1 MTLQMTEE
9 ELLET
14 LPIPV
19 TSASFVQTLVT
30 LPDSEAIALCFKLLI
45 SGTVEDVILA
55 KDVIGQGLEKGL
67 VYFADVLALPEEVTE
82 EELEKVVGAREETLR
97 AYLGLQEMRRRIDI
111 WEVISPKQIAAPEA
125 KEEPLDT
132 LMIDKEE
139 IQSLSQEDM
148 ELNDPWGE
156 DGGPKGGGSRES
168 TLLDD
173 LWLQNSSVLA
183 SGSTSQ
189 VVDTPASSS
198 AGATESAD
206 PLPITMSLFLSQ
218 PILISALSLA
228 STSSLQALK
237 LLCQH
242 HNGELYPYRFDLLE
256 AVPGWV
262 SPNDLEA
269 VELLPAVDNE
279 DNERWVRPVAT
290 SAIGTHYATPKII
303 SDLYLPSSMSTIP
316 PTILLQPRQHAVSPS
331 DLTKWYTTHVLSLD
345 EVGIPDTQLAW
356 VQHGASLGVPSLDSL
371 GEDLSL
377 LSRLVYDANLTQ
389 DQHAKWTIGN
399 WICAKESDI
408 IAAYLSNSTPES
420 ITSDVRRLVMPYLY
434 VLESRAERAGMPSAN
449 LVSDSLNSTI
459 LSLPLRLALPL
470 FEASK
475 ATLPPSERVIRDDL
489 DVARLALACLYG
501 SQERGGAVWSTM
513 SSIFE
518 CLPVWELTG
527 EDAEDEELTSTTLD
541 SISNFLRPTSA
552 STPPPTKSDILFFF
566 QPLPFASL
574 SRALDILD
582 VQLESGEI
590 LARWGVEKR
599 LGELLGMT
607 GDQKGQMELAEKLAR
622 QGGASIGKG
631 GEDRWRKLWN
641 DMERLSSG
649 EGLLKGALGT
659 LTLQARGRIYFDGIL
674 RSGDFEIAKK
684 MLKMLQAEGAIDNA
698 AVEEVV
704 LKVSKDFYVSADS
717 CNIYTGNMK
726 LANDSLS
733 VAPSTPAI
741 VAERQYIEATSR
753 LSSFSTFTLTPR
765 EIRHDVNPLS
775 LLSTVLSDSSS
786 DAFRHPDLMLELAEK
801 LGCRGDTD
809 RGLVWGMVGRA
820 AIAKE
825 DWPMASK
832 AVENMVQ
839 TVKKSQDSQ
848 TAVKQERQSVA
859 NSRSTLRSEAWTLAH
874 TLSSQ
879 SEFSDISAKLSFVSS
894 AIELCPASEIPSIL
908 ETFRQIE
915 KGRIRLDEAAKR
927 RRMKG
932 IAAPQLPSEPSIG
945 VSSVAAVQERVL
957 GSRTAAKAAK
967 LALDIGGRLTAH
979 RQLPSP
985 SLLSSATFS
994 SPFAGY
1000 ELARPLSRNSAAG
1013 SEGGSDGGYKIG
1025 GSLSSGTAGARDL
1038 FEHLGREEAERVR
1051 KGARR
1056 ALVRGVGWLL
1066 GADESEI
1073 AGAEQ

>member
-1 MTLQMTEE
+1 MTVQMAEE

-19 TSASFVQTLVT
+19 TSASFIQTLIT

-82 EELEKVVGAREETLR
+82 EELEKVVAVREETLR
-97 AYLGLQEMRRRIDI
+97 AYLGLEEMRRRIDT

-125 KEEPLDT
+125 KGEPLDT
-132 LMIDKEE
+132 LMIDNEE

-156 DGGPKGGGSRES
+156 EGGPKDGEGDSRES

-173 LWLQNSSVLA
+173 PWLQNSSVLA

-189 VVDTPASSS
+189 VVNTRASSS
-198 AGATESAD
+198 TGATESAD

-242 HNGELYPYRFDLLE
+242 RNEELYPYRFDLLE

-269 VELLPAVDNE
+269 VELLPALDSE
-279 DNERWVRPVAT
+279 DNEIWVRPVAT
-290 SAIGTHYATPKII
+290 SPIVTHYATPKII

-316 PTILLQPRQHAVSPS
+316 PTILLHPRQHAVSPS

-345 EVGIPDTQLAW
+345 EVGILDTQLAW

-399 WICAKESDI
+399 WMCAKESDI

-420 ITSDVRRLVMPYLY
+420 IASDVRRLVMPYLY

-449 LVSDSLNSTI
+449 LVSDSLSSTI

-622 QGGASIGKG
+622 QGGPSIRKG

-674 RSGDFEIAKK
+674 RSGGKL
-684 MLKMLQAEGAIDNA
+684 LK
-698 AVEEVV
+698 
-704 LKVSKDFYVSADS
+704 F
-717 CNIYTGNMK
+717 
-726 LANDSLS
+726 
-733 VAPSTPAI
+733 
-741 VAERQYIEATSR
+741 
-753 LSSFSTFTLTPR
+753 
-765 EIRHDVNPLS
+765 
-775 LLSTVLSDSSS
+775 
-786 DAFRHPDLMLELAEK
+786 
-801 LGCRGDTD
+801 
-809 RGLVWGMVGRA
+809 
-820 AIAKE
+820 
-825 DWPMASK
+825 DWQ
-832 AVENMVQ
+832 V
-839 TVKKSQDSQ
+839 
-848 TAVKQERQSVA
+848 
-859 NSRSTLRSEAWTLAH
+859 
-874 TLSSQ
+874 
-879 SEFSDISAKLSFVSS
+879 
-894 AIELCPASEIPSIL
+894 
-908 ETFRQIE
+908 
-915 KGRIRLDEAAKR
+915 
-927 RRMKG
+927 
-932 IAAPQLPSEPSIG
+932 
-945 VSSVAAVQERVL
+945 
-957 GSRTAAKAAK
+957 
-967 LALDIGGRLTAH
+967 
-979 RQLPSP
+979 
-985 SLLSSATFS
+985 
-994 SPFAGY
+994 
-1000 ELARPLSRNSAAG
+1000 
-1013 SEGGSDGGYKIG
+1013 
-1025 GSLSSGTAGARDL
+1025 
-1038 FEHLGREEAERVR
+1038 
-1051 KGARR
+1051 
-1056 ALVRGVGWLL
+1056 
-1066 GADESEI
+1066 
-1073 AGAEQ
+1073 

>member
-19 TSASFVQTLVT
+19 TSASFIQTLIT

-67 VYFADVLALPEEVTE
+67 AYFADVLALPEEVTE

-97 AYLGLQEMRRRIDI
+97 AYLGLEEMRRRIDT
-111 WEVISPKQIAAPEA
+111 WEVISPKQIAAPEP

-156 DGGPKGGGSRES
+156 NGGPKEGDSRES

-173 LWLQNSSVLA
+173 PWLQHSSVLA

-189 VVDTPASSS
+189 VVNTPAASST
-198 AGATESAD
+198 GAIESAD
-206 PLPITMSLFLSQ
+206 PLPIALSQFLSQ
-218 PILISALSLA
+218 PILISALYLA

-242 HNGELYPYRFDLLE
+242 HNVELYPYRFDLLE

-269 VELLPAVDNE
+269 VELLPSVDSENNE
-279 DNERWVRPVAT
+279 IWVRPVAT
-290 SAIGTHYATPKII
+290 SAIVTHYATPKII

-316 PTILLQPRQHAVSPS
+316 PTILLQPRQHALSPS

-345 EVGIPDTQLAW
+345 EVGIIDTQLAW

-389 DQHAKWTIGN
+389 DQHAKWTIGK
-399 WICAKESDI
+399 WMCAKESDI
-408 IAAYLSNSTPES
+408 IAAYLSNSIPES
-420 ITSDVRRLVMPYLY
+420 IASDVRRLVMPYLY

-659 LTLQARGRIYFDGIL
+659 LTLQARGRIYFGGIL
-674 RSGDFEIAKK
+674 RSGGTL
-684 MLKMLQAEGAIDNA
+684 LKFDWQVKA
-698 AVEEVV
+698 
-704 LKVSKDFYVSADS
+704 
-717 CNIYTGNMK
+717 
-726 LANDSLS
+726 
-733 VAPSTPAI
+733 
-741 VAERQYIEATSR
+741 
-753 LSSFSTFTLTPR
+753 
-765 EIRHDVNPLS
+765 H
-775 LLSTVLSDSSS
+775 
-786 DAFRHPDLMLELAEK
+786 
-801 LGCRGDTD
+801 
-809 RGLVWGMVGRA
+809 MV
-820 AIAKE
+820 
-825 DWPMASK
+825 
-832 AVENMVQ
+832 
-839 TVKKSQDSQ
+839 
-848 TAVKQERQSVA
+848 
-859 NSRSTLRSEAWTLAH
+859 
-874 TLSSQ
+874 
-879 SEFSDISAKLSFVSS
+879 F
-894 AIELCPASEIPSIL
+894 
-908 ETFRQIE
+908 
-915 KGRIRLDEAAKR
+915 
-927 RRMKG
+927 
-932 IAAPQLPSEPSIG
+932 
-945 VSSVAAVQERVL
+945 
-957 GSRTAAKAAK
+957 
-967 LALDIGGRLTAH
+967 
-979 RQLPSP
+979 
-985 SLLSSATFS
+985 
-994 SPFAGY
+994 
-1000 ELARPLSRNSAAG
+1000 
-1013 SEGGSDGGYKIG
+1013 
-1025 GSLSSGTAGARDL
+1025 
-1038 FEHLGREEAERVR
+1038 
-1051 KGARR
+1051 
-1056 ALVRGVGWLL
+1056 
-1066 GADESEI
+1066 
-1073 AGAEQ
+1073 

>member
-1 MTLQMTEE
+1 MTEE

-14 LPIPV
+14 LTIPV
-19 TSASFVQTLVT
+19 TSASFIQTLIT
-30 LPDSEAIALCFKLLI
+30 LPDGEAIALCFKLLI
-45 SGTVEDVILA
+45 SGKVEDAVLA
-55 KDVIGQGLEKGL
+55 KDIIGKGLEKGL

-97 AYLGLQEMRRRIDI
+97 AYLGLEEMRRRIGT
-111 WEVISPKQIAAPEA
+111 WEIISPKQIAAPEA
-125 KEEPLDT
+125 KGEPLDT
-132 LMIDKEE
+132 LMVDKED
-139 IQSLSQEDM
+139 IQSLPQEDM
-148 ELNDPWGE
+148 ELDDPWGE
-156 DGGPKGGGSRES
+156 DGGPKEGDSRES

-173 LWLQNSSVLA
+173 PWLQNSSVLA

-189 VVDTPASSS
+189 VVNTPAASST
-198 AGATESAD
+198 GAIESAD
-206 PLPITMSLFLSQ
+206 PLPIAMSQFLSQ
-218 PILISALSLA
+218 PILISALYLA

-269 VELLPAVDNE
+269 VELLPAVDSE
-279 DNERWVRPVAT
+279 DSERWVRPVAT
-290 SAIGTHYATPKII
+290 SAIVTHYATPKII

-316 PTILLQPRQHAVSPS
+316 PTILLQPRQHAASPS

-345 EVGIPDTQLAW
+345 EVGILDTQLAW

-399 WICAKESDI
+399 WMCAKESDI

-420 ITSDVRRLVMPYLY
+420 VASDVRRLVMPYLY
-434 VLESRAERAGMPSAN
+434 VLQSRAERAGMPSAN
-449 LVSDSLNSTI
+449 LVSDSLNATI

-552 STPPPTKSDILFFF
+552 STPPPTRSDILFFF

-607 GDQKGQMELAEKLAR
+607 RDQKGQMELAEKLAK
-622 QGGASIGKG
+622 QAGASIGKG

-698 AVEEVV
+698 AAVEVV

-741 VAERQYIEATSR
+741 IAERQYIEAT
-753 LSSFSTFTLTPR
+753 
-765 EIRHDVNPLS
+765 
-775 LLSTVLSDSSS
+775 LLSAVLSDSSS

-839 TVKKSQDSQ
+839 RVKKNQDGQ
-848 TAVKQERQSVA
+848 TAVKQEQQSVA
-859 NSRSTLRSEAWTLAH
+859 NSGSTLRSETWTLAH

>member
-1 MTLQMTEE
+1 MTEE

-14 LPIPV
+14 LTIPV
-19 TSASFVQTLVT
+19 TSASFIQTLIT
-30 LPDSEAIALCFKLLI
+30 LPDGEAIALCFKLLI
-45 SGTVEDVILA
+45 SGKVEDAVLA
-55 KDVIGQGLEKGL
+55 KDIIGKGLEKGL

-97 AYLGLQEMRRRIDI
+97 AYLGLEEMRRRIGT
-111 WEVISPKQIAAPEA
+111 WEIISPKQIAAPEA
-125 KEEPLDT
+125 KGEPLDT
-132 LMIDKEE
+132 LMVDKEE
-139 IQSLSQEDM
+139 IQSLPQEDM
-148 ELNDPWGE
+148 ELDDPWGE
-156 DGGPKGGGSRES
+156 DGGPKEGDSRES

-173 LWLQNSSVLA
+173 PWLQNSSVLA

-189 VVDTPASSS
+189 VVNTPAASST
-198 AGATESAD
+198 GAIESAD
-206 PLPITMSLFLSQ
+206 PLPIAMSQFLSQ
-218 PILISALSLA
+218 PILISALYLA

-269 VELLPAVDNE
+269 VELLPAVDSE
-279 DNERWVRPVAT
+279 DSERWVRPVAT
-290 SAIGTHYATPKII
+290 SAIVTHYATPKII

-316 PTILLQPRQHAVSPS
+316 PTILLQPRQHAASPS

-345 EVGIPDTQLAW
+345 EVGILDTQLAW

-399 WICAKESDI
+399 WMCAKESDI

-420 ITSDVRRLVMPYLY
+420 VASDVRRLVMPYLY
-434 VLESRAERAGMPSAN
+434 VLQSRAERAGMPSAN
-449 LVSDSLNSTI
+449 LVSDSLNATI

-552 STPPPTKSDILFFF
+552 STPPPTRSDILFFF

-607 GDQKGQMELAEKLAR
+607 GDQKGQMELAEKLAK
-622 QGGASIGKG
+622 QAGASIGKG

-659 LTLQARGRIYFDGIL
+659 LTLQARGRTYFDGIL

-698 AVEEVV
+698 AAVEVV

-741 VAERQYIEATSR
+741 IAERQYIEAT
-753 LSSFSTFTLTPR
+753 
-765 EIRHDVNPLS
+765 
-775 LLSTVLSDSSS
+775 LLSAVLSDSSS

-839 TVKKSQDSQ
+839 RVKKNQDGQ
-848 TAVKQERQSVA
+848 TAVKQEQQSVA
-859 NSRSTLRSEAWTLAH
+859 NSGSTLRSETWTLAH

>member
-1 MTLQMTEE
+1 MTEE

-14 LPIPV
+14 LTIPV
-19 TSASFVQTLVT
+19 TSASFIQTLIT
-30 LPDSEAIALCFKLLI
+30 LPDGEAIALCFKLLI
-45 SGTVEDVILA
+45 SGKVEDAVLA
-55 KDVIGQGLEKGL
+55 KDIIGKGLEKGL

-97 AYLGLQEMRRRIDI
+97 AYLGLEEMRRRIGT
-111 WEVISPKQIAAPEA
+111 WEIISPKQIAAPEA
-125 KEEPLDT
+125 KGEPLDT
-132 LMIDKEE
+132 LMVDKEE
-139 IQSLSQEDM
+139 IQSLPQEDM
-148 ELNDPWGE
+148 ELDDPWGE
-156 DGGPKGGGSRES
+156 DGGPKEGDSRES

-173 LWLQNSSVLA
+173 PWLQNSSVLA

-189 VVDTPASSS
+189 VVNTPAASST
-198 AGATESAD
+198 GAIESAD
-206 PLPITMSLFLSQ
+206 PLPIAMSQFLSQ
-218 PILISALSLA
+218 PILISALYLA

-269 VELLPAVDNE
+269 VELLPAVDSE
-279 DNERWVRPVAT
+279 DSERWVRPVAT
-290 SAIGTHYATPKII
+290 SAIVTHYATPKII

-316 PTILLQPRQHAVSPS
+316 PTILLQPRQHAASPS

-345 EVGIPDTQLAW
+345 EVGILDTQLAW

-399 WICAKESDI
+399 WMCAKESDI

-420 ITSDVRRLVMPYLY
+420 VASDVRRLVMPYLY
-434 VLESRAERAGMPSAN
+434 VLQSRAERAGMPSAN
-449 LVSDSLNSTI
+449 LVSDSLNATI

-552 STPPPTKSDILFFF
+552 STPPPTRSDILFFF

-607 GDQKGQMELAEKLAR
+607 GDQKGQMELAEKLAK
-622 QGGASIGKG
+622 QAGASIGKG

-698 AVEEVV
+698 AAVEVV

-741 VAERQYIEATSR
+741 IAERQYIEAT
-753 LSSFSTFTLTPR
+753 
-765 EIRHDVNPLS
+765 
-775 LLSTVLSDSSS
+775 LLSAVLSDSSS

-839 TVKKSQDSQ
+839 RVKKNQDGQ
-848 TAVKQERQSVA
+848 TAVKQEQQSVA
-859 NSRSTLRSEAWTLAH
+859 NSGSTLRSETWTLAH

-957 GSRTAAKAAK
+957 GSRTAANAAK

-1013 SEGGSDGGYKIG
+1013 SEGGGLDGGYKIG

>member
-1 MTLQMTEE
+1 MTED
-9 ELLET
+9 ELLKT
-14 LPIPV
+14 LPTPF
-19 TSASFVQTLVT
+19 TSASFIQTLIT
-30 LPDSEAIALCFKLLI
+30 LPDSEAIGLCFNLLI
-45 SGTVEDVILA
+45 SGKVNDVVLA

-67 VYFADVLALPEEVTE
+67 VYFADVLASTEEVTE

-97 AYLGLQEMRRRIDI
+97 AYIGLEEMRRRLDT
-111 WEVISPKQIAAPEA
+111 WEIISPKQVAATEA
-125 KEEPLDT
+125 KEEALGA
-132 LMIDKEE
+132 LMIDKDER
-139 IQSLSQEDM
+139 QPLSQDDM
-148 ELNDPWGE
+148 ELGDPWGGYGDPKEE
-156 DGGPKGGGSRES
+156 DPKES

-173 LWLQNSSVLA
+173 PWLQNSSVPA
-183 SGSTSQ
+183 SESTFQ
-189 VVDTPASSS
+189 VVNTPAAPSITASE
-198 AGATESAD
+198 TAD
-206 PLPITMSLFLSQ
+206 PLPIAMSEFLSQ
-218 PILISALSLA
+218 PIVISALSLA
-228 STSSLQALK
+228 SASSLQALK

-242 HNGELYPYRFDLLE
+242 QHRELYPYRFNLLE

-262 SPNDLEA
+262 SPSDLES
-269 VELLPAVDNE
+269 VELLPAVDSD
-279 DNERWVRPVAT
+279 DNERWVPPVVT
-290 SAIGTHYATPKII
+290 SAIVAHQAFPQII
-303 SDLYLPSSMSTIP
+303 NDVYLPSSMSTIP
-316 PTILLQPRQHAVSPS
+316 PTILLQPCQHAVSPS
-331 DLTKWYTTHVLSLD
+331 DLAKWYTAHVLSLD
-345 EVGIPDTQLAW
+345 EVGILDIQLAW

-371 GEDLSL
+371 GEDLTL

-389 DQHAKWTIGN
+389 DQHVKWTLGN
-399 WICAKESDI
+399 WMLAKESDI
-408 IAAYLSNSTPES
+408 IAAYLSSSTPES
-420 ITSDVRRLVMPYLY
+420 IAGDVRRLVMPYLY
-434 VLESRAERAGMPSAN
+434 VLESRAERAGIPSSN
-449 LVSDSLNSTI
+449 LISDSLNSTI

-475 ATLPPSERVIRDDL
+475 ATLPPSERVIRNDL

-552 STPPPTKSDILFFF
+552 STSPPSKSDILFFF

-607 GDQKGQMELAEKLAR
+607 GDQKGQMELAERLVR
-622 QGGASIGKG
+622 QGEASVGKG
-631 GEDRWRKLWN
+631 GDDRWRRLWN

-659 LTLQARGRIYFDGIL
+659 LTQQARGRVYFDGIL

-684 MLKMLQAEGAIDNA
+684 MLKMLQGDGAIDDA

-704 LKVSKDFYVSADS
+704 LKVSKDFYVCADS

-726 LANDSLS
+726 LAYDALS
-733 VAPSTPAI
+733 VAPSTPAT

-753 LSSFSTFTLTPR
+753 LSSFSTFTLSPR

-786 DAFRHPDLMLELAEK
+786 DAYRLPDLMLDLAEK
-801 LGCRGDTD
+801 LGCRNEIDH
-809 RGLVWGMVGRA
+809 GLVWGMVGRA

-825 DWPMASK
+825 DWTMASK
-832 AVENMVQ
+832 AVGNMVQ
-839 TVKKSQDSQ
+839 TVKKSQSSQ
-848 TAVKQERQSVA
+848 TAVKQEQQINHIAESG
-859 NSRSTLRSEAWTLAH
+859 STLRSETWALAH
-874 TLSSQ
+874 ALSSQ
-879 SEFSDISAKLSFVSS
+879 PEFSDIPAKLKFVSS
-894 AIELCPASEIPSIL
+894 AIELCPASELPSII

-945 VSSVAAVQERVL
+945 VSNVAAVQERVL

-985 SLLSSATFS
+985 ALLSSATFS
-994 SPFAGY
+994 SPFAGH
-1000 ELARPLSRNSAAG
+1000 ELSRPLSRNSATG
-1013 SEGGSDGGYKIG
+1013 SEVGSDGGYKVG
-1025 GSLSSGTAGARDL
+1025 GSLSSGSAGARDL
-1038 FEHLGREEAERVR
+1038 FEHLGRDEAERVR

-1073 AGAEQ
+1073 AGVEQ

>member
-14 LPIPV
+14 LPRPV
-19 TSASFVQTLVT
+19 TSASFIQTLIT

-45 SGTVEDVILA
+45 SGTVEDLILA

-97 AYLGLQEMRRRIDI
+97 AYLGLEEMRRRIDT
-111 WEVISPKQIAAPEA
+111 WEVISPKQFAAPEA

-139 IQSLSQEDM
+139 IQSLPHEDM

-156 DGGPKGGGSRES
+156 DGGPKEGDSRES

-173 LWLQNSSVLA
+173 PWLQNSSVLA

-189 VVDTPASSS
+189 VVNTPAASSI
-198 AGATESAD
+198 GAIESAD
-206 PLPITMSLFLSQ
+206 SLPIALSQFLSQ
-218 PILISALSLA
+218 PIPISALYLA

-242 HNGELYPYRFDLLE
+242 HNVELYPYRFDLLE

-269 VELLPAVDNE
+269 VELLPAVDSE
-279 DNERWVRPVAT
+279 DNEIWVRPVAT
-290 SAIGTHYATPKII
+290 SAIVTHYATPKII

-345 EVGIPDTQLAW
+345 EVGILDTQLAW

-399 WICAKESDI
+399 WMCAKESDI

-607 GDQKGQMELAEKLAR
+607 GDQKGQMGLAERLVR

-631 GEDRWRKLWN
+631 GEARWRKLWN

-659 LTLQARGRIYFDGIL
+659 LTLPARGRIYFDGIL

-753 LSSFSTFTLTPR
+753 LSSFSTFILTPR

-775 LLSTVLSDSSS
+775 LLSAVLSDSSS

-848 TAVKQERQSVA
+848 TAVKQEQRSIA
-859 NSRSTLRSEAWTLAH
+859 NSGSTLRSETWTLAH

-945 VSSVAAVQERVL
+945 MSSVAAVQERVL

>member
-1 MTLQMTEE
+1 MTEE

-741 VAERQYIEATSR
+741 VAERQYIEAT
-753 LSSFSTFTLTPR
+753 
-765 EIRHDVNPLS
+765 

>member
-1 MTLQMTEE
+1 MTEE

-156 DGGPKGGGSRES
+156 DGGPKGGDSRES

-189 VVDTPASSS
+189 VVNTPASSS

-303 SDLYLPSSMSTIP
+303 SDLYLPSSMSTVP

-704 LKVSKDFYVSADS
+704 LKISKDFYVSADS

-741 VAERQYIEATSR
+741 VAERQYIEAT
-753 LSSFSTFTLTPR
+753 
-765 EIRHDVNPLS
+765 
-775 LLSTVLSDSSS
+775 LLSAVLSDSSS

-1013 SEGGSDGGYKIG
+1013 GEGGSDGGYNIG

>member
-1 MTLQMTEE
+1 MTEE

-19 TSASFVQTLVT
+19 TSASFIQTLIT
-30 LPDSEAIALCFKLLI
+30 LPDSEAIVLCFKLLI

-82 EELEKVVGAREETLR
+82 EELEKVVAVREETLR
-97 AYLGLQEMRRRIDI
+97 AYLGLEEMRRRIDT

-125 KEEPLDT
+125 KGEPLDT
-132 LMIDKEE
+132 LMIDNEE

-156 DGGPKGGGSRES
+156 EGGPKDGEGDPRES

-173 LWLQNSSVLA
+173 PWLQNSSVLA

-189 VVDTPASSS
+189 VVNTRASSS
-198 AGATESAD
+198 TGATESAD

-242 HNGELYPYRFDLLE
+242 RNEELYPYRFDLLE

-269 VELLPAVDNE
+269 VELLPALDSE
-279 DNERWVRPVAT
+279 DNEIWVRPVAT
-290 SAIGTHYATPKII
+290 SPIVTHYATPKII

-316 PTILLQPRQHAVSPS
+316 PTILLHPRQHAVSPS

-345 EVGIPDTQLAW
+345 EVGILDTQLAW

-399 WICAKESDI
+399 WMCAKESDI

-420 ITSDVRRLVMPYLY
+420 IASDVRRLVMPYLY

-449 LVSDSLNSTI
+449 LVSDSLSSTI

-489 DVARLALACLYG
+489 DVARLALSCLYG

-622 QGGASIGKG
+622 QGGPSIRKG

-674 RSGDFEIAKK
+674 RSGDFEIAKT
-684 MLKMLQAEGAIDNA
+684 MLKMLQAEGAIDNS

-741 VAERQYIEATSR
+741 VAERQYIEAT
-753 LSSFSTFTLTPR
+753 
-765 EIRHDVNPLS
+765 
-775 LLSTVLSDSSS
+775 LLSAVLSDNSS

-809 RGLVWGMVGRA
+809 RGLVWGIMGRA

-848 TAVKQERQSVA
+848 TAVKQEQQSMA
-859 NSRSTLRSEAWTLAH
+859 NSGSTLRSETWTLAQ

>member
-19 TSASFVQTLVT
+19 TSTSFVQTLIT

-55 KDVIGQGLEKGL
+55 KDVIGHGLEKGL

-82 EELEKVVGAREETLR
+82 EELEKVVGAREETLK

-156 DGGPKGGGSRES
+156 DGGPKGGDSRES
-168 TLLDD
+168 TPLDD

-189 VVDTPASSS
+189 VVNTPASSS

-269 VELLPAVDNE
+269 AELLPAVDSE

-290 SAIGTHYATPKII
+290 SAIATHYATTKII

-434 VLESRAERAGMPSAN
+434 VLESRAERAGVPSAN

-475 ATLPPSERVIRDDL
+475 ATLSPSERVIRDDL

-552 STPPPTKSDILFFF
+552 STLPPTKSDILFFF

-607 GDQKGQMELAEKLAR
+607 GDQKEQMELAEKLAR

-659 LTLQARGRIYFDGIL
+659 LTLQARGKIYFDGIL
-674 RSGDFEIAKK
+674 RSGGKL
-684 MLKMLQAEGAIDNA
+684 LK
-698 AVEEVV
+698 
-704 LKVSKDFYVSADS
+704 F
-717 CNIYTGNMK
+717 
-726 LANDSLS
+726 
-733 VAPSTPAI
+733 
-741 VAERQYIEATSR
+741 
-753 LSSFSTFTLTPR
+753 
-765 EIRHDVNPLS
+765 
-775 LLSTVLSDSSS
+775 
-786 DAFRHPDLMLELAEK
+786 
-801 LGCRGDTD
+801 
-809 RGLVWGMVGRA
+809 
-820 AIAKE
+820 
-825 DWPMASK
+825 DWQ
-832 AVENMVQ
+832 V
-839 TVKKSQDSQ
+839 
-848 TAVKQERQSVA
+848 
-859 NSRSTLRSEAWTLAH
+859 
-874 TLSSQ
+874 
-879 SEFSDISAKLSFVSS
+879 
-894 AIELCPASEIPSIL
+894 
-908 ETFRQIE
+908 
-915 KGRIRLDEAAKR
+915 
-927 RRMKG
+927 
-932 IAAPQLPSEPSIG
+932 
-945 VSSVAAVQERVL
+945 
-957 GSRTAAKAAK
+957 
-967 LALDIGGRLTAH
+967 
-979 RQLPSP
+979 
-985 SLLSSATFS
+985 
-994 SPFAGY
+994 
-1000 ELARPLSRNSAAG
+1000 
-1013 SEGGSDGGYKIG
+1013 
-1025 GSLSSGTAGARDL
+1025 
-1038 FEHLGREEAERVR
+1038 
-1051 KGARR
+1051 
-1056 ALVRGVGWLL
+1056 
-1066 GADESEI
+1066 
-1073 AGAEQ
+1073 